1 MIEAVGTS
9 VTTELAGVAV
19 EAEAEAE
26 AEAVADTEFET
37 ILVAGPEF

>member
-9 VTTELAGVAV
+9 VTTELTDVAV
-19 EAEAEAE
+19 DTE

>member
-9 VTTELAGVAV
+9 VTTELAGTAV

-26 AEAVADTEFET
+26 AETEFET

>member
-9 VTTELAGVAV
+9 VTTELADVAV
-19 EAEAEAE
+19 EAE

>member
-9 VTTELAGVAV
+9 VTTEPADTAV
-19 EAEAEAE
+19 E

>member
-19 EAEAEAE
+19 EAEA
-26 AEAVADTEFET
+26 VADTEFET

>member
-9 VTTELAGVAV
+9 VTTELADVAV
-19 EAEAEAE
+19 EAEAE

>member
-9 VTTELAGVAV
+9 VTTELADVAV